1 MFLHDSSEKN
11 SASRVKAK
19 FYLSRN
25 YHCSTVECLFLG
37 VSFNA
42 LEICIRHVNI
52 ITSTK
57 PTKFQACWQ
66 QELLISSSIPY
77 AFSFPWSRFKI
88 LKSFPLPSVGKVYK
102 LFEGF
107 SRPDKQHVH
116 LADTHSCLH
125 LACTVRRDSRLANEL
140 TFKTRHS
147 GFRLVKECLCSS
159 PLFKPCHWKL

>member
-1 MFLHDSSEKN
+1 MQSLFETWTNAFNVVLTHDSSEKT
-11 SASRVKAK
+11 ALLGWK
-19 FYLSRN
+19 RN
-25 YHCSTVECLFLG
+25 FISQKTITVPTVECLFLG

-88 LKSFPLPSVGKVYK
+88 LKSFPLPSLGKVYK
-102 LFEGF
+102 LFKGF

-116 LADTHSCLH
+116 LADTHCCLH
-125 LACTVRRDSRLANEL
+125 LRLHGEARLAFSERIN
-140 TFKTRHS
+140 
-147 GFRLVKECLCSS
+147 V
-159 PLFKPCHWKL
+159 